1 MSELQNSDVREP
13 KVATQGSSMSSVGA
27 AVAVAGLAA
36 TSVLGSRV
44 ARAVSPPL
52 TFAQIPGSGDIKV
65 LNFALALEALEAEL
79 YAQAY
84 LRLAGGGTSPLGTHV
99 TGLSG
104 AIDPRLGRFTYEF
117 GIVENQHRD
126 FLINALGSQAITNTT
141 LKGATFNFNINSLDQ
156 RGVLELL
163 LDAEATGVAA
173 YLGAI
178 PFFSS
183 TKSPYVPIAV
193 AIQGTEAR
201 HTAIFA
207 DLEND
212 LYNPAVNVAPLAS
225 QNQGRDPYP
234 SENGAGKIPNT
245 PPGQPPLP
253 DNVLAKVSPF
263 IVLPQ

>member
-1 MSELQNSDVREP
+1 MSELQNSDVQEP
-13 KVATQGSSMSSVGA
+13 KVSTKGSSMSSVGA

-36 TSVLGSRV
+36 TSVLGSRA

-79 YAQAY
+79 YAQAA
-84 LRLAGGGTSPLGTHV
+84 LRLRGGGTSPLGTKV
-99 TGLSG
+99 TPLSSSNQLNVYFTEKFGL
-104 AIDPRLGRFTYEF
+104 
-117 GIVENQHRD
+117 VEKQHRD

-141 LKGATFNFNINSLDQ
+141 LKGATFNFNINSLDE
-156 RGVLELL
+156 RGVVELL

-201 HTAIFA
+201 HTAVFA
-207 DLEND
+207 DIVND

-245 PPGQPPLP
+245 PPGTPPTP